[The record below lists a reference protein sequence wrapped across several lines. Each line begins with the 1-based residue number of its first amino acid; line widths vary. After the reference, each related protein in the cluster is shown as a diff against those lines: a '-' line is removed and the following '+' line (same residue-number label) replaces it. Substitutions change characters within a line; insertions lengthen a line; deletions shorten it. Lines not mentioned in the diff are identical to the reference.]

1 MNEAMHEFKA
11 TVLQLL
17 TPGIFE
23 RRVRTILFIV
33 FALDFKLELVQLR
46 KSPTKHF
53 QRFSL
58 ILFN

>member
-17 TPGIFE
+17 TPGNFE

-33 FALDFKLELVQLR
+33 FALDFKLILELVQLR
-46 KSPTKHF
+46 KLPTKHF
-53 QRFSL
+53 
-58 ILFN
+58 